1 MKYSLKKQFAL
12 IFIGL
17 MAAAI
22 LCCWF
27 MNSTFL
33 ESYYMNNK
41 EKALMDVYEQ
51 LNFSFADGSVETE
64 AFEIQL
70 QRLCGKYNV
79 SMLVLDENSQ
89 MLIATMHES
98 EILKKQLL
106 NNIFFSNA
114 HPDFEKIL
122 KQTDQYV
129 LRSMQDPRTRTEF
142 IEMWGFLENGN
153 LFIIRTPKEGI
164 LESVSI
170 SNRFLAYTGL
180 AAVAI
185 GGIVIWLVSR
195 KVTEPILELAA
206 ISEKMAELDFE
217 TRYEGRVRNEI
228 GILGE
233 NINRLSAALQ
243 QTISELKTANNELQ
257 KDVEKREEIDE
268 MRKEFLS
275 NVSHELKTPIA
286 LIQGYAEGLQ
296 EGISD
301 DAESRAFYCEVIRDE
316 AGRMNQI
323 VQKLLTLNQLE
334 FGNDV
339 AAMER
344 FDLQEMLATFL
355 QSADILTKQ
364 NGITVRLDGE
374 KPCYVWADE
383 YKTEE
388 VIRNYFSNAVHHCS
402 GEKIIHIRLSKRE
415 DKIRVSVFN
424 TGRPISGEALPH
436 IWEKFYKEDK
446 ARTREYGG
454 SGVGLSIV
462 KAIMESMHQAYGVIN
477 FTNGVEFWFH
487 VDCSKVDCSK

>member
-228 GILGE
+228 GILGA

-402 GEKIIHIRLSKRE
+402 GEKIIHSRLSKRE

-462 KAIMESMHQAYGVIN
+462 KAIMEAMNERYGVIN
-477 FTNGVEFWFH
+477 YENGVEFWFELAAN
-487 VDCSKVDCSK
+487 

>member
-51 LNFSFADGSVETE
+51 LNFSLADGSVETE

-339 AAMER
+339 AAVER

-462 KAIMESMHQAYGVIN
+462 KAIMEAMNERYGVIN
-477 FTNGVEFWFH
+477 YENGVEFWFELAAN
-487 VDCSKVDCSK
+487 

>member
-206 ISEKMAELDFE
+206 ISDKMAELDFE

-462 KAIMESMHQAYGVIN
+462 KAIMEAMNERYGVIN
-477 FTNGVEFWFH
+477 YENGVEFWFELAAN
-487 VDCSKVDCSK
+487 